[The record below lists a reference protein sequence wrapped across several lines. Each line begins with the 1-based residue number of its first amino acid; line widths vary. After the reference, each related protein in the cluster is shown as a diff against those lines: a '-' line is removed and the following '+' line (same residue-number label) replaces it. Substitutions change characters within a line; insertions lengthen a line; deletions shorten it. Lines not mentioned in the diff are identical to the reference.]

1 LTLVETPQCVRLIVR
16 KTPARTAVSR
26 SRCSIRYRAEAPRFI
41 IWLRAAGAVVTERL
55 ETLNSTTQRA
65 KENAAGAAPHRFGTV
80 VPFFKNSVSRLAKPG
95 G

>member
-1 LTLVETPQCVRLIVR
+1 LTLVETPQCVRLIAAQNTGAHR
-16 KTPARTAVSR
+16 RIQIEMLHTL
-26 SRCSIRYRAEAPRFI
+26 PRRGSSVH

-65 KENAAGAAPHRFGTV
+65 KENAAGAAPHRFGSV